1 MKKRIALTTILLL
14 LAAVLSAASIISAPA
29 ATVNLIHNTAITTD
43 ELDKEAARYEAMGVQ
58 GISKLDIL
66 QSLIN
71 NEVLMQGAERDGIV
85 ISDRQ
90 LDSLYATAKAN
101 VEAQA
106 GMAISD
112 ADFEAEVINQFGS
125 VDEYKEMLRMQVVAQ
140 QYLMQEKGAELQN
153 VPTPDE
159 SAIQSFYRQN
169 QQGFFQPENV
179 KLAHIYIPKTEDAEK
194 NAEAKALLE
203 KAAAEISSGAIT
215 FEKAVSEYSE
225 DTGSNSRGGDIG
237 WLTADNAVARQGWGD
252 SFCNTVLSMEPG
264 EVSGV
269 LESNTGYH
277 IVKVSVHND
286 AKILSINDPVSPED
300 TATVH
305 DYIANLL
312 YMQNQQEVMNRALQS
327 LVSELRSEA
336 QINILYKG

>member
-125 VDEYKEMLRMQVVAQ
+125 VDEYKLLLSSISCRRKA
-140 QYLMQEKGAELQN
+140 
-153 VPTPDE
+153 
-159 SAIQSFYRQN
+159 QSFRMSRHRTR
-169 QQGFFQPENV
+169 V
-179 KLAHIYIPKTEDAEK
+179 R
-194 NAEAKALLE
+194 
-203 KAAAEISSGAIT
+203 SS
-215 FEKAVSEYSE
+215 
-225 DTGSNSRGGDIG
+225 
-237 WLTADNAVARQGWGD
+237 
-252 SFCNTVLSMEPG
+252 
-264 EVSGV
+264 
-269 LESNTGYH
+269 
-277 IVKVSVHND
+277 
-286 AKILSINDPVSPED
+286 LSIDRISRD
-300 TATVH
+300 SSSQR
-305 DYIANLL
+305 
-312 YMQNQQEVMNRALQS
+312 M
-327 LVSELRSEA
+327 
-336 QINILYKG
+336 